1 MNSGTVISDTYGK
14 HIFEFSKVLV
24 RVVRESLPV
33 KPLLHGTPLLATKK
47 EKHYTTRLVASCNH
61 DELLPVQ
68 EWAWICQLKIG
79 TSVVL
84 KGHYA
89 ISA

>member
-1 MNSGTVISDTYGK
+1 MNIGTVISDTYGK

-33 KPLLHGTPLLATKK
+33 KPLLHGTTLLATKK
-47 EKHYTTRLVASCNH
+47 EKRYTARRVTSCNH
-61 DELLPVQ
+61 DELLLVQ

-79 TSVVL
+79 TSV
-84 KGHYA
+84 
-89 ISA
+89 